1 MNRIYLDDQRTP
13 LEHDWIVVR
22 NAEEFSKKVQEIGL
36 ENISHISLDHDLDK
50 SAMDEYFNNVVKN
63 YTIDYSKIIEPTGLD
78 CVKWIVDHFYKMNPK
93 RRKMSRFEKKSYPI
107 KFPYITVHSHNPIGS
122 ANIQGYI
129 NNFYKNEGQE
139 EDCIRF
145 KIPYKD

>member
-1 MNRIYLDDQRTP
+1 MNRIYLDDIRTP
-13 LEHDWIVVR
+13 LEQDWIVVR
-22 NAEEFSKKVQEIGL
+22 NLAEFSKKIQEIGL

-78 CVKWIVDHFYKMNPK
+78 CVRWIVDHFYKMNPK

-107 KFPYITVHSHNPIGS
+107 KFPEVVVHSHNPIGS
-122 ANIQGYI
+122 GNMMGYI
-129 NNFYKNEGQE
+129 NNFYKNEAQE
-139 EDCIRF
+139 EVCVKV